1 MDFFVLIPV
10 TILAAQTIY
19 NIRRADRAEA
29 ALARL
34 EAAIRQCE
42 TDFHERVPIIA
53 DRNGR
58 AQKPQERRS

>member
-1 MDFFVLIPV
+1 MDYLVLIPA

-19 NIRRADRAEA
+19 NIRRADRAEG

-42 TDFHERVPIIA
+42 TDLREI
-53 DRNGR
+53 G
-58 AQKPQERRS
+58 Q